1 MAQRAARTNT
11 PSDKSPSGTEGFKR
25 GGVSVKNSRLEPK
38 PIRVRRYKSDGHQ
51 METRIFAREI
61 HESFCC
67 QPKCRYFGKHAQQ
80 GVCHTRL
87 RKSVVHDL
95 ERRFKQAHEL
105 VEEMR
110 EISKGWSAAKRIEYL
125 ERHIECE
132 WMNYMFTLD
141 ECIRLRAMVAD
152 LKLKTEL

>member
-1 MAQRAARTNT
+1 MKKRIKQGIKHLAQMKKIGPCPACAGRGRTGTGWCRACGATGRA
-11 PSDKSPSGTEGFKR
+11 DEY
-25 GGVSVKNSRLEPK
+25 
-38 PIRVRRYKSDGHQ
+38 RRYKSDGHQ

-95 ERRFKQAHEL
+95 ERRF
-105 VEEMR
+105 
-110 EISKGWSAAKRIEYL
+110 
-125 ERHIECE
+125 
-132 WMNYMFTLD
+132 
-141 ECIRLRAMVAD
+141 
-152 LKLKTEL
+152 

>member
-1 MAQRAARTNT
+1 M
-11 PSDKSPSGTEGFKR
+11 
-25 GGVSVKNSRLEPK
+25 KNSRLEPK

-67 QPKCRYFGKHAQQ
+67 QPKCRYFG
-80 GVCHTRL
+80 
-87 RKSVVHDL
+87 
-95 ERRFKQAHEL
+95 KQAHEL